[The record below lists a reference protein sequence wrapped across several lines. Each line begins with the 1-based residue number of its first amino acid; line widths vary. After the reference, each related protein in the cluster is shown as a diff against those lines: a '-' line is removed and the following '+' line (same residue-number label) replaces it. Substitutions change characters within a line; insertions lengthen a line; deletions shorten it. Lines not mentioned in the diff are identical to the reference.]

1 MEILRT
7 ENLSVQFGMIKPVD
21 NVSVSIEQGKL
32 TSIIGPNG
40 AGKTSFFN
48 LLTGLYAPTRGRVYF
63 DGQDITNLPIYEK
76 VNRGLTRTFQ
86 ILNVFDELTVT
97 QNIRVAVQRRFGR
110 QWRLFDRADA
120 YGEVEDAVAQIV
132 EQVRLTDMRDVVAS
146 DLSHGHRRHLEIGLS
161 LASQPRVLLLDEP
174 MSGLGMYESSIMA
187 EFIRGLAAQ
196 LTVVLVEHHMPVV
209 LSISDTILVLSRG
222 SVIAQGTPAEI
233 QASVQVQE
241 AYLGTRRFD
250 IQAEEVSHA

>member
-21 NVSVSIEQGKL
+21 NVSVNIEQGKL

-48 LLTGLYAPTRGRVYF
+48 LLTGLYAPTRGKVFF
-63 DGQDITNLPIYEK
+63 DGQDITDLPIYEK

-86 ILNVFDELTVT
+86 ILNVFDDLTVA

-110 QWRLFDRADA
+110 QWKLFAGADA
-120 YGEVEDAVAQIV
+120 NGEVEDTVAHIV
-132 EQVRLTDMRDVVAS
+132 ERVRLKDMSNTVAG

-174 MSGLGMYESSIMA
+174 MSGLGMYESSVMA
-187 EFIRGLAAQ
+187 EFIRSLSEE
-196 LTVVLVEHHMPVV
+196 LTIVLVEHHMPVV

-222 SVIAQGTPAEI
+222 SLIAQGTPDEI
-233 QASVQVQE
+233 QASVEVQE

-250 IQAEEVSHA
+250 IQASEVSHA

>member
-48 LLTGLYAPTRGRVYF
+48 LLTGLYAPTRGSVFF
-63 DGQDITNLPIYEK
+63 DGQDITDLPIYEK

-86 ILNVFDELTVT
+86 ILNVFDTLTVI
-97 QNIRVAVQRRFGR
+97 QNIRVAVQRRYGR
-110 QWRLFDRADA
+110 QWKLFARADA
-120 YGEVEDAVAQIV
+120 NGEVEDTVAQIV
-132 EQVRLTDMRDVVAS
+132 ERVRLKEMSNTVAG

-187 EFIRGLAAQ
+187 EFIRNLSEE
-196 LTVVLVEHHMPVV
+196 LTIVLVEHHMPVV
-209 LSISDTILVLSRG
+209 LSISDTIIVFSRG
-222 SVIAQGTPAEI
+222 GVIAQGAPNEI
-233 QASVQVQE
+233 QASVKVQE